1 MRGISSAII
10 GDQMTLRRL
19 RLAGGLIMLSYLAAH
34 LVMHAL
40 GNISWQAMEAG
51 ARIHD
56 FVWHS
61 KIGTIALYSAFAVH
75 FSLALW
81 ALYARDSLRMGAGE
95 WARLILGF
103 SILPLLI
110 HHFAAG
116 RYVYSAFDVQRSYDV
131 VLTVYFKFFPFWG
144 WRQIA
149 ALLVAWTHGCL
160 GLHFWL
166 RPRAW
171 YGRVAPALL
180 AIATLLP
187 AVSLLGIWQGTREVI
202 AHGQAHPDWFR
213 ALIQQGHLRDAAV
226 NGPSWT
232 LEVQLYWA
240 FAILVALVLAARFA
254 RHLIQWRRGTI
265 RIEYADGKTVRVP
278 KGWAVLDAS
287 RLAGISHASICGGRG
302 RCTTCRVRV
311 MRGVDLLPPPEPSE
325 LQALARL
332 QAGPNVRLGC
342 QLRPHG
348 DVSVLPLL
356 PVGAVDDETRRR
368 AAQIRDAERTVAIF
382 FLDIRRSTSLVER
395 RLPYDVVFL
404 LNHFFAAVA
413 SAVVESGG
421 TPNQF
426 LGDGMMAIF
435 GTDTDPSEACR
446 QSLRAAKL
454 IGERLDAMNKRLA
467 HELNEPISIGIG
479 LHVGR
484 VILGEI
490 GYRDHRSLTAVGDSV
505 HVAAR
510 LQDLTKDYKCAM
522 VASDR
527 LLATAAVDASALAA
541 HEIRVRGRE
550 GALVIRIVERLEDIA
565 VDAAPVTAAPPHRPA
580 WGAQSPSFSET

>member
-1 MRGISSAII
+1 MPGTSLTFLT
-10 GDQMTLRRL
+10 DQMTFRRL
-19 RLAGGLIMLSYLAAH
+19 RLTGGLVMFSYLAAH
-34 LVMHAL
+34 LAMHAL
-40 GNISWQAMEAG
+40 GNVSWQAMETG
-51 ARIHD
+51 ARVHD

-61 KIGTIALYSAFAVH
+61 AIGTAALYGAFAVH
-75 FSLALW
+75 FTLALW

-166 RPRAW
+166 KPRPW
-171 YGRVAPALL
+171 YGRAAPALL
-180 AIATLLP
+180 VFATLLP

-202 AHGQAHPDWFR
+202 AYGQTHPEWFR
-213 ALIQQGHLRDAAV
+213 GLIQQGHLRDAAV
-226 NGPSWT
+226 NGPSWA

-240 FAILVALVLAARFA
+240 FAILVALVLGARFV
-254 RHLIQWRRGTI
+254 RHLVEWRRGTV
-265 RIEYADGKTVRVP
+265 RIEYPEGKSVRVP

-287 RLAGISHASICGGRG
+287 RLAGVSHASICGGRG

-311 MRGVDLLPPPEPSE
+311 TRGLDMLPPPEPSE
-325 LQALARL
+325 QLALARL

-342 QLRPHG
+342 QLRPRG
-348 DVSVLPLL
+348 DLSVLPLL
-356 PVGAVDDETRRR
+356 PAGAVDSETRQR
-368 AAQIRDAERTVAIF
+368 AAQIRDMERTVAIF
-382 FLDIRRSTSLVER
+382 FLDIRRSTSLVEK

-404 LNHFFAAVA
+404 LNHFFEAVA
-413 SAVVESGG
+413 GAVVESGG
-421 TPNQF
+421 IPNQF

-435 GTDTDPSEACR
+435 GTDSDPSDGCR

-454 IGERLDAMNKRLA
+454 IGERLQAMNKRLA
-467 HELNEPISIGIG
+467 HELDEPIKIGIG

-484 VILGEI
+484 VVLGEI
-490 GYRDHRSLTAVGDSV
+490 GYRDHRSLTAVGDAV

-510 LQDLTKDYKCAM
+510 LQDLTKDYQCAM
-522 VASDR
+522 VASDL
-527 LLATAAVDASALAA
+527 LLATAAVDVSTLPD

-550 GALVIRIVERLEDIA
+550 GTLVIRVIETLETLA
-565 VDAAPVTAAPPHRPA
+565 VSTGPVTAAPPRHPA
-580 WGAQSPSFSET
+580 SAV